1 MSTLYPLAFKALA
14 AAIPE
19 IPAPII
25 ITSAFEGISVLAAC
39 DARAMLL
46 INITCS
52 DNLRKSLRFMF
63 ILNAL
68 NNGMD
73 F

>member
-1 MSTLYPLAFKALA
+1 M
-14 AAIPE
+14 
-19 IPAPII
+19 
-25 ITSAFEGISVLAAC
+25 TSAFEGISVLAAC